1 MLGTRLLF
9 ILLPLVVLV
18 NGQSGS
24 ARDWRF
30 RRPSRFPTHV
40 VPRPS
45 YVSRPT
51 TFAPRPEITTEVR
64 PHETVSTT
72 HWPSSTYSPPVRHP
86 SFNRRP
92 NIVWSRPFIASSPK
106 PKPSVTVVVLPGSHS
121 HVLPTS
127 PRPYYVYPEKPTSKP
142 IDIPLAPE
150 SDLLYSKPESQPLN
164 EPDVSSSSKPVTGVF
179 EPELK
184 PSPKPETEQPSINVE
199 PVPEPPKPEVVVSR
213 VPEPQPEVKP
223 ESEPIPHVE
232 NETSSPE
239 PKPQPDE
246 EPRLKP
252 QVEPRPET
260 EQELSPGTPE
270 PQVEPRPEPQVEPK
284 PEPQVVPIPE
294 PQVVPIPEPQVVP
307 IPEPELEPKPQPEE
321 EPKPEPPVVTK
332 PEPEYSPQPIP
343 EVTSEGFDEVS
354 PGLSS
359 FSKPVFES
367 ESSSKPSVEPVQAE
381 MSSTPYATVPPNP
394 SRESSTP
401 GPYPPTPEALSE
413 PELLDHSEVPSN
425 PIRLRYIPGI
435 GNSRNPISA
444 TWSKPSWFP
453 KPSKTPE
460 HPNPW
465 KPTSKPI
472 FHLPSRTST
481 IQPQT
486 RATSPKPVNVPARP
500 VPTARTPSYAFD
512 AMALM
517 DYQCHEPNGYFA
529 VPTEC
534 DAFIECKSNRA
545 RQINCP
551 DGLHFNPKAVW
562 PEYPCAYPSEVQ
574 CAAHYAKQAPR
585 PTAECPR
592 QYGYF
597 ASPSGDC
604 GQYIMCLEGKAT
616 KMTCPPGLAFNLKTT
631 ACDWP
636 ANVPSCNPVVF
647 RGFTCPVTDIGENGK
662 PSDLIYKYR
671 YGKSCKKY
679 IACQRG
685 SPRLLSC
692 DEGLSYDEA
701 SQNCIDDEFVKD
713 CS

>member
-1 MLGTRLLF
+1 MLGNRLLF
-9 ILLPLVVLV
+9 ILLPLIVLA
-18 NGQSGS
+18 NGQTGS

-30 RRPSRFPTHV
+30 RRPSRFPARV

-51 TFAPRPEITTEVR
+51 TFAPRPEITSEVR
-64 PHETVSTT
+64 PHVTVSTT
-72 HWPSSTYSPPVRHP
+72 HWPSSTYSPPIRGP

-106 PKPSVTVVVLPGSHS
+106 PKPTVTVVVLPGSHS
-121 HVLPTS
+121 HVLPTTQ
-127 PRPYYVYPEKPTSKP
+127 RPYYVYPEKPTPKP
-142 IDIPLAPE
+142 VGIPLAPE

-164 EPDVSSSSKPVTGVF
+164 EPYVSSSSKPISAANPVINS
-179 EPELK
+179 
-184 PSPKPETEQPSINVE
+184 SPKPETEKPYIEVKPVSE
-199 PVPEPPKPEVVVSR
+199 PHKPEVVISR

-223 ESEPIPHVE
+223 ESQ
-232 NETSSPE
+232 
-239 PKPQPDE
+239 PKPQIKPIP
-246 EPRLKP
+246 EP
-252 QVEPRPET
+252 
-260 EQELSPGTPE
+260 EQELSPEFIVQGTPE

-284 PEPQVVPIPE
+284 PEPQVVPLPK
-294 PQVVPIPEPQVVP
+294 PHGVPIPERQ
-307 IPEPELEPKPQPEE
+307 L
-321 EPKPEPPVVTK
+321 EPKPEPEVEPK
-332 PEPEYSPQPIP
+332 PEPESSPEPIP
-343 EVTSEGFDEVS
+343 EVTSERFDDVSLSGHEASPAPELHREV
-354 PGLSS
+354 LSS
-359 FSKPVFES
+359 SKPVFEL
-367 ESSSKPSVEPVQAE
+367 ESSSKPSFEPVPASVEQTE
-381 MSSTPYATVPPNP
+381 MSSIPYAEVPPEP
-394 SRESSTP
+394 SREFSTP
-401 GPYPPTPEALSE
+401 TPFSPSAEVSSE

-425 PIRLRYIPGI
+425 QIRLKYIPGI

-444 TWSKPSWFP
+444 TWSKPSWVP
-453 KPSKTPE
+453 KPSKNPE

-465 KPTSKPI
+465 KPTPTPI
-472 FHLPSRTST
+472 FHLPSKTST
-481 IQPQT
+481 IRPQ
-486 RATSPKPVNVPARP
+486 PKPTSQKPVYVPARP
-500 VPTARTPSYAFD
+500 VITARTPSAAFD
-512 AMALM
+512 VMALM

-534 DAFIECKSNRA
+534 DAFIECNSNRA

-551 DGLHFNPKAVW
+551 DGLHYNPKAVW

-574 CAAHYAKQAPR
+574 CAAHYAKQDPK

-604 GQYIMCLEGKAT
+604 GQYIMCLEGRAT
-616 KMTCPPGLAFNLKTT
+616 KMSCPPGLAFNLKTT

-647 RGFTCPVTDIGENGK
+647 RGFTCPVPDIGENGK

-701 SQNCIDDEFVKD
+701 SQSCMDDEFVKD

>member
-1 MLGTRLLF
+1 MLGKRLLF
-9 ILLPLVVLV
+9 ILLPLIVLV
-18 NGQSGS
+18 NGQTGS

-30 RRPSRFPTHV
+30 RRPSRFPARV
-40 VPRPS
+40 VPRPG

-51 TFAPRPEITTEVR
+51 TFVPRPEITSEVR
-64 PHETVSTT
+64 PHVTVSTT
-72 HWPSSTYSPPVRHP
+72 HWPSSTYSPPIRGP
-86 SFNRRP
+86 SFNREP

-106 PKPSVTVVVLPGSHS
+106 PKPAVTVVVLPGSHS

-142 IDIPLAPE
+142 ADIPLAPE

-164 EPDVSSSSKPVTGVF
+164 EPDVSSSSKPTSGAF
-179 EPELK
+179 EPEIK
-184 PSPKPETEQPSINVE
+184 PSPKPETEPPSIEVE
-199 PVPEPPKPEVVVSR
+199 PVSESPKPEVVVSR

-223 ESEPIPHVE
+223 ESQPKPHVE
-232 NETSSPE
+232 NETPS
-239 PKPQPDE
+239 
-246 EPRLKP
+246 
-252 QVEPRPET
+252 
-260 EQELSPGTPE
+260 PE
-270 PQVEPRPEPQVEPK
+270 PQVEPRPELEEEPRLKPQIEPRPVPQVEPK

-294 PQVVPIPEPQVVP
+294 PQ
-307 IPEPELEPKPQPEE
+307 L
-321 EPKPEPPVVTK
+321 EPKPEPEVEPKPEPQVEPK
-332 PEPEYSPQPIP
+332 PEPESSPEPIP
-343 EVTSEGFDEVS
+343 EVTSERFDEV
-354 PGLSS
+354 GLSGPEAS
-359 FSKPVFES
+359 LAPELQPGVSSSLKPVFES
-367 ESSSKPSVEPVQAE
+367 ESSSKPSIELVPSEPSRQ
-381 MSSTPYATVPPNP
+381 SSTP
-394 SRESSTP
+394 STFP
-401 GPYPPTPEALSE
+401 LTPEASSE
-413 PELLDHSEVPSN
+413 GELLDHSEVPSN
-425 PIRLRYIPGI
+425 QIRLKYIPGI

-453 KPSKTPE
+453 KPSKKPE

-465 KPTSKPI
+465 KPTPIPI
-472 FHLPSRTST
+472 FHLPSRIST
-481 IQPQT
+481 IQPQPK
-486 RATSPKPVNVPARP
+486 ATPQKPVYVPARP
-500 VPTARTPSYAFD
+500 VPTARTPSVAFD
-512 AMALM
+512 VMALR

-534 DAFIECKSNRA
+534 DAFIECNSNRA
-545 RQINCP
+545 RQTNCP

-562 PEYPCAYPSEVQ
+562 PEYPCGYPSEVQ
-574 CAAHYAKQAPR
+574 CAAHYAIQDPK

-616 KMTCPPGLAFNLKTT
+616 KMSCPPGLAFNLKTT

-636 ANVPSCNPVVF
+636 ANVPSCDPVVF
-647 RGFTCPVTDIGENGK
+647 RGFTCPVPDIGENGK

-701 SQNCIDDEFVKD
+701 SQSCIDDEFVKD